1 MMIKKYIMK
10 FPSLVKLPKNKKFNV
25 KPRHYDPIKD
35 DIEQRVSKIKN
46 EKKKKLF
53 INKFDNPTEL
63 EILKPGNL
71 QLLLFL
77 LLSLVFIGWLYY
89 GNIIFILLV
98 IIPLIYFYKLNKK
111 N

>member
-1 MMIKKYIMK
+1 MK

-46 EKKKKLF
+46 EKKKKLS

>member
-1 MMIKKYIMK
+1 MK

-46 EKKKKLF
+46 EKKKKLS

-77 LLSLVFIGWLYY
+77 LLSLVLIGWLYY

>member
-1 MMIKKYIMK
+1 MK
-10 FPSLVKLPKNKKFNV
+10 FPSLIKLPKNKKFNV

>member
-1 MMIKKYIMK
+1 MK

-53 INKFDNPTEL
+53 INKFDNPTEF

-71 QLLLFL
+71 QLFLFL
-77 LLSLVFIGWLYY
+77 LLLLVFIGWLYY

-98 IIPLIYFYKLNKK
+98 IIPLIYFYKSNKK

>member
-1 MMIKKYIMK
+1 MK

-35 DIEQRVSKIKN
+35 DIEQRISKIKN

-98 IIPLIYFYKLNKK
+98 IIPLIYFYKSNKK

>member
-1 MMIKKYIMK
+1 MK

-71 QLLLFL
+71 QLLLFI

-98 IIPLIYFYKLNKK
+98 IIPLIYF
-111 N
+111 

>member
-1 MMIKKYIMK
+1 MK

-71 QLLLFL
+71 QLLLFI

>member
-1 MMIKKYIMK
+1 MK

-35 DIEQRVSKIKN
+35 DIEQRISKIKN

-77 LLSLVFIGWLYY
+77 LLSLVFVGWLYY

>member
-1 MMIKKYIMK
+1 MK

-98 IIPLIYFYKLNKK
+98 IIPLIYFYKSNKK

>member
-1 MMIKKYIMK
+1 MK

-46 EKKKKLF
+46 ENKKKLF

-98 IIPLIYFYKLNKK
+98 IIPLIYFYKSNKK

>member
-1 MMIKKYIMK
+1 MK

-89 GNIIFILLV
+89 GNIIFVLLV

>member
-1 MMIKKYIMK
+1 MK

>member
-1 MMIKKYIMK
+1 MK

-35 DIEQRVSKIKN
+35 DIEQRISKIKN

>member
-1 MMIKKYIMK
+1 MK

-35 DIEQRVSKIKN
+35 DIEQRISKIKN

-53 INKFDNPTEL
+53 IYKFDNPTEL

>member
-1 MMIKKYIMK
+1 MK
-10 FPSLVKLPKNKKFNV
+10 FPSLIKLPKNKKFNV

-71 QLLLFL
+71 QLLLFI

>member
-1 MMIKKYIMK
+1 MK
-10 FPSLVKLPKNKKFNV
+10 FHSLVKLPKNKKFNV

-46 EKKKKLF
+46 EKKKKLS